1 MKSSTR
7 QTACICLFVGL
18 LLAFGLLAAAPAWGQ
33 AQSDQPGVL
42 LLTADDPVAPAMV
55 EYIRRGLRSAEN
67 RNFEAVILQLNTPG
81 GTISAMNT
89 IVQDIRSSTIPVVV
103 WIAPQ
108 GAMAASAGTLITLA
122 GHASAMAPETTIGAA
137 SPVGSQGEELG
148 ETLAAKEK
156 NILRATVRSLASRR
170 GEEAVRLAED
180 TIESAT
186 ALSAEEAL
194 EAGLVDFIAE
204 DIDSLTTQLDGF
216 AVEVAGE
223 TQVLNTAGA
232 IVVPFQETLIE
243 RLLSVLS
250 NPNIVF
256 LLIAIGVQAILIE
269 ISSPG
274 GWVAGFIGVCCI
286 ALATYGL
293 GILPVNWFGIVF
305 LLTAFVLF
313 ILDLKAPTH
322 GALTTAGVISL
333 IIGALVLFNSPNVPS
348 FQRVSVPLVI
358 GTSVFIGLIFFGIL
372 LFAIRAQKMPI
383 RMGQES
389 LAGRTGMVRSTVPVR
404 SASASTGIVQLGGE
418 QWTAELAEGE
428 DSLPQG
434 TLVVVERVEGLRL
447 IVRKVK

>member
-1 MKSSTR
+1 MKSLTYR
-7 QTACICLFVGL
+7 TVWIWLYVCL
-18 LLAFGLLAAAPAWGQ
+18 LLACISLAAFPRWVQ
-33 AQSDQPGVL
+33 AQSDQPRVL
-42 LLTADDPVAPAMV
+42 LLVADDPVAPAMV
-55 EYIRRGLRSAEN
+55 EYIRRGLRNAEAH
-67 RNFEAVILQLNTPG
+67 NFEAVILQLNTPG
-81 GTISAMNT
+81 GTLSAMNT
-89 IVQDIRSSTIPVVV
+89 IIQDIRSSSVPVVV

-122 GHASAMAPETTIGAA
+122 GHASAMAPETSIGAA

-186 ALSAEEAL
+186 AVSAEEAL
-194 EAGLVDFIAE
+194 EIGLIDFIAE
-204 DIDSLTTQLDGF
+204 DIDRLTTQLDGF
-216 AVEVAGE
+216 SVEVAGE

-232 IVVPFQETLIE
+232 SVVPFEETLIE

-274 GWVAGFIGVCCI
+274 GWVAGFIGVVCI

-313 ILDLKAPTH
+313 ILDIKAPTH
-322 GALTTAGVISL
+322 GALTIAGVISL
-333 IIGALVLFNSPNVPS
+333 IVGALVLFNSPNVPS
-348 FQRVSVPLVI
+348 FQRVSVPLVVV
-358 GTSVFIGLIFFGIL
+358 TSIFTGLIFFGIL
-372 LFAIRAQKMPI
+372 LFAIRAQKAPI
-383 RMGQES
+383 RVGQEN
-389 LAGRTGMVRSTVPVR
+389 LAGRTGTVRREIAPS
-404 SASASTGIVQLGGE
+404 GIVQLGGE
-418 QWTAELAEGE
+418 QWSAELAEGE
-428 DSLPQG
+428 DPLPVG
-434 TLVVVERVEGLRL
+434 TLVIVERVEGLRL
-447 IVRKVK
+447 IVRKAK

>member
-7 QTACICLFVGL
+7 QTVCICLLAGL
-18 LLAFGLLAAAPAWGQ
+18 LLVFVLLTSAPAWGQ

-42 LLTADDPVAPAMV
+42 LLTVDDPVAPAMV
-55 EYIRRGLRSAEN
+55 EYIRRGLRSAETH
-67 RNFEAVILQLNTPG
+67 NFEAVILQLNTPG

-89 IVQDIRSSTIPVVV
+89 IIQDIRSSTIPVVV
-103 WIAPQ
+103 WVAPQ

-216 AVEVAGE
+216 TVEVAGE

-232 IVVPFQETLIE
+232 SVETFEETLIE

-274 GWVAGFIGVCCI
+274 GWVAGFIGVVCI

-313 ILDLKAPTH
+313 ILDIKAPTH

-333 IIGALVLFNSPNVPS
+333 IVGALVLFNSPNVPS

-358 GTSVFIGLIFFGIL
+358 GTSIFIGLIFFGIL
-372 LFAIRAQKMPI
+372 LFAIRAQKTPI

-389 LAGRTGMVRSTVPVR
+389 LVGRTGMVRRTVPVR

-418 QWTAELAEGE
+418 QWTAELADGE

>member
-1 MKSSTR
+1 MKHQIHRTF
-7 QTACICLFVGL
+7 FVCMYVCL
-18 LLAFGLLAAAPAWGQ
+18 LLACTTLSAFPDWVQ
-33 AQSDQPGVL
+33 AQSEEPRIL
-42 LLTADDPVAPAMV
+42 LLVADDPVAPAMV

-89 IVQDIRSSTIPVVV
+89 IVQDIRSSTVPVIV

-122 GHASAMAPETTIGAA
+122 GHASAMAPETSIGAA

-156 NILRATVRSLASRR
+156 NILRATARSLAARR

-186 ALSAEEAL
+186 AVSAGEAL
-194 EAGLVDFIAE
+194 EIGLVDFIAADLE
-204 DIDSLTTQLDGF
+204 SLTAQLDGF
-216 AVEVAGE
+216 TVEVAGE
-223 TQVLNTAGA
+223 PRVLNTAGA
-232 IVVPFQETLIE
+232 SVETFGETLIE
-243 RLLSVLS
+243 SLLAVLS

-274 GWVAGFIGVCCI
+274 GWVAGFIGVVCI

-313 ILDLKAPTH
+313 ILDIKAPTH
-322 GALTTAGVISL
+322 GALTIAGVVSL
-333 IIGALVLFNSPNVPS
+333 IVGALVLFNSPSVPS

-358 GTSVFIGLIFFGIL
+358 VTSIFIGLLFFGIL
-372 LFAIRAQKMPI
+372 LFAIRAQKAPI

-389 LAGRTGMVRSTVPVR
+389 LLKRTGTVRSEIAP
-404 SASASTGIVQLGGE
+404 TGIVQLGGE

-428 DSLPQG
+428 DPLPQG
-434 TLVVVERVEGLRL
+434 TLVVVERIEGLRL
-447 IVRKVK
+447 IVRKAK